1 MFGNRKYDHIIS
13 SSDPLAFPGPSALRC
28 PHKELELHKKPL
40 DSNALVSTFSASEIN
55 CGPQSMYVRD
65 KEHSREPCIQQPC
78 VMKHMEK
85 TTCDEVKAKCKRGQS
100 KQFLKL

>member
-13 SSDPLAFPGPSALRC
+13 SSDPVAFPGPSALHF
-28 PHKELELHKKPL
+28 PHKELELHMKPL
-40 DSNALVSTFSASEIN
+40 DSNALVSTFTASEIN
-55 CGPQSMYVRD
+55 CGPQSMYMRD
-65 KEHSREPCIQQPC
+65 KEHSREPRIQQPW

-85 TTCDEVKAKCKRGQS
+85 TCDEVKAKCKQEQS